1 MGCNCEGKTIN
12 VGMGCCQPVLGPV
25 ENYYTKQQVDKL
37 ISAVTVSAVS
47 EAWVEDYAYD
57 KATVEEKVDTLNTK
71 IERVNNRFDN
81 YYTTAETS
89 SSTEIADALT
99 AVNDQIVSATSGMA
113 TQEWVENQGY
123 LTEHQSLSGYAT
135 EQWVEDQGY
144 LTEHQSLS
152 GYATEEYV
160 QDYTYDKATINSK
173 DAEKLD
179 ISDFQAYSGTV
190 ASELSGKASQSLVD
204 ALSGTVADEIARA
217 TSAETALDDKID
229 AVQSGL
235 TNDYYTK
242 SETSSKTEIAD
253 AITGVDAKNLDVTEF
268 TAYTANTDTRL
279 DNVDYRVDTISGQ
292 VADIG
297 VNCDLRLDVLEAWK
311 ISAGTDIANL
321 QVGLVSKA
329 DASALTDV
337 QTALQAKQDRLIA
350 GDNITIVNNVIS
362 AVGGASGITS
372 GQVESMIASAT
383 SGMATEQWVL
393 DKNYIT
399 GVDLSNYALK
409 SEIPTVPTSN
419 TAFTND
425 AGYITSTA
433 LNGYATEAYVSGY
446 TYDKATVDTKIADK
460 LDATAY
466 TPTDLSNYYTKNE
479 TSSKTE
485 IADAISQSTSGSVT
499 SAEVQTQIDNS
510 ISGKTNESDFSAH
523 TANTNI
529 HVTTAQTSAWDAKQN
544 ALTAGSGISIT
555 NNVISVTGGTEG
567 ISSAQCQAQIDQSI
581 SGKTNQSDFS
591 AHTANTSIHVTT
603 AQTASWDAKSDF
615 SGSYNDLTNKPTIP
629 SIWSGTEAQWSQI
642 SGGTLDNNTIYL
654 VY

>member
-1 MGCNCEGKTIN
+1 MIENCGCEPKKYN
-12 VGMGCCQPVLGPV
+12 VSLGCCVPVLGPV

-135 EQWVEDQGY
+135 E
-144 LTEHQSLS
+144 
-152 GYATEEYV
+152 EYV
-160 QDYTYDKATINSK
+160 QDYTYNKAIIDSK

-179 ISDFQAYSGTV
+179 ISDFQTYSGTV

-253 AITGVDAKNLDVTEF
+253 AITGVDTKNLDVTEF

-425 AGYITSTA
+425 AGYATS
-433 LNGYATEAYVSGY
+433 GYVNSAVSG
-446 TYDKATVDTKIADK
+446 KQDTLVSGTNIKTINGESV
-460 LDATAY
+460 LG
-466 TPTDLSNYYTKNE
+466 SGNISV
-479 TSSKTE
+479 SSTGG
-485 IADAISQSTSGSVT
+485 IS
-499 SAEVQTQIDNS
+499 SAECQTMIDNS

-529 HVTTAQTSAWDAKQN
+529 HVTTAQTASWDAKQN
-544 ALTAGSGISIT
+544 ALTAGGGISIT

-567 ISSAQCQAQIDQSI
+567 ISSAQCQAQINQSI

-591 AHTANTSIHVTT
+591 AHTADTSIHVTT

>member
-152 GYATEEYV
+152 GYATE
-160 QDYTYDKATINSK
+160 
-173 DAEKLD
+173 
-179 ISDFQAYSGTV
+179 
-190 ASELSGKASQSLVD
+190 
-204 ALSGTVADEIARA
+204 
-217 TSAETALDDKID
+217 
-229 AVQSGL
+229 
-235 TNDYYTK
+235 
-242 SETSSKTEIAD
+242 
-253 AITGVDAKNLDVTEF
+253 
-268 TAYTANTDTRL
+268 
-279 DNVDYRVDTISGQ
+279 
-292 VADIG
+292 
-297 VNCDLRLDVLEAWK
+297 
-311 ISAGTDIANL
+311 
-321 QVGLVSKA
+321 
-329 DASALTDV
+329 
-337 QTALQAKQDRLIA
+337 
-350 GDNITIVNNVIS
+350 
-362 AVGGASGITS
+362 
-372 GQVESMIASAT
+372 
-383 SGMATEQWVL
+383 QWVL

-446 TYDKATVDTKIADK
+446 TYGKAAVDNKLADK

-485 IADAISQSTSGSVT
+485 IADALAEKLAVSDFQTYSGTVASELSRKASQSTVDTLSGQIQSISSSTSGDVTVISGDVITISGDVT
-499 SAEVQTQIDNS
+499 SLSNDLSV
-510 ISGKTNESDFSAH
+510 H
-523 TANTNI
+523 TANTTM
-529 HVTTAQTSAWDAKQN
+529 HVTTSQTASWDAKQN
-544 ALTAGSGISIT
+544 ALTAGSGISIA

-567 ISSAQCQAQIDQSI
+567 ISSAQCQTQIDQSI

-591 AHTANTSIHVTT
+591 AHTANTTVHVTT
-603 AQTASWDAKSDF
+603 SQTASWDAKSDF